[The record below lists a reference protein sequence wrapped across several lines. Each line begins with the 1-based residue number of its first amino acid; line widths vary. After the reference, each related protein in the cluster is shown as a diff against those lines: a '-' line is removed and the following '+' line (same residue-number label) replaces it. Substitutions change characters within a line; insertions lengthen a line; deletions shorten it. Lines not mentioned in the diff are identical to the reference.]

1 MMSQIA
7 EESEKYLDY
16 MFYQRRKRYR
26 QKIFEIYLI
35 RYVIRP

>member
-16 MFYQRRKRYR
+16 MSTREERYR
-26 QKIFEIYLI
+26 RKIFEIYLI

>member
-16 MFYQRRKRYR
+16 MSTREEKVSAENLRKY
-26 QKIFEIYLI
+26 I
-35 RYVIRP
+35 